1 MNASYEWLRA
11 FVPFKLTP
19 TELRDV
25 LTSRCAT
32 VDELIA
38 VREDLKDIVVAR
50 VVEAARH
57 PNSDHLWVTKVDAG
71 TGALIDVVCG
81 APNVAV
87 DTLYPFAAVGSV
99 LPGGVKIEK
108 RKIRGETS
116 EGMLCSAKELGLGQD
131 HEGIMALKV
140 DAAPGVKFVDAMPV
154 GDTRL
159 VVDVL
164 PNRPDLLSHEGLAR
178 EIAAATGGVVSRPDI
193 ADDKSVVIRTH
204 TVKATSGKVGEV
216 NVRLEDPDGCLRY
229 AGAVIT
235 GVKVGPSPD
244 WLARRLE
251 SVGSRPINNVVDATN
266 YMLLGFGQPM
276 HAFDLQKLARN
287 TVVVRK
293 TRGEEL
299 IKTLDG
305 VDRTLPPGAVVI
317 GDAERAQAIAG
328 IIGGSGS
335 EVSEGTTDIF
345 LEVAAFNPSRIRAA
359 RRTLGI
365 STDASYRFER
375 GVDAEAI
382 PGLVD
387 YAVRL
392 ILSVAG
398 GNPQGSPID
407 LYPLPKRPQPISLK
421 LARVS
426 RLLGE
431 PVDAIEVERNLR
443 LVGFRIA
450 PEAKDVLKVSPPS
463 WRHDVRGDVDLA
475 EEIARLRGY
484 DTFSSELRPFRTSAV
499 PDAPL
504 VAVIKRVQ
512 DALVG
517 EGLNE
522 VRPLPFVPAGKGAT
536 VKITNPLAEDEA
548 FLRGDLLTTLVGR
561 AEHNLSRMQG
571 NVRLFEIGTA
581 FFKAPAATSPTA
593 VGAASKPSDAESV
606 ELPREE
612 MRVAALVMGQRTPT
626 HFTKPNAESYDE
638 WDIKYLAEAVAS
650 VAFPGLDVKLLPG
663 SGPVLWNVV
672 VAGTSVGAARRLK
685 LDAPVW
691 ARPAFGLE
699 INLEAVGQSAA
710 RPRRYRPIPATP
722 RAQVDLALV
731 AATSVTAAQI
741 EAVIRREAGELLET
755 LTLFDEF
762 VGQGIPEGSRSLAW
776 ALTFRDPERT
786 LKDKEVQGRTEKIVQ
801 ALQGELGVRQRTS

>member
-1 MNASYEWLRA
+1 MNASYEWLRT

-19 TELRDV
+19 TELRDL

-32 VDELIA
+32 VDDL
-38 VREDLKDIVVAR
+38 VSLREDLRDIVIGR
-50 VVEAARH
+50 VVEAVRH
-57 PNSDHLWVTKVDAG
+57 PNSDHLWLTKVDAG
-71 TGALIDVVCG
+71 TGTVVDVVCG
-81 APNVAV
+81 AANVTV
-87 DTLYPFAAVGSV
+87 DALYPFAPVGAV
-99 LPGGVKIEK
+99 LPGGMKIEK

-131 HEGIMALKV
+131 QEGIMVLTVVAE
-140 DAAPGVKFVDAMPV
+140 PGTKFLEAVPI

-159 VVDVL
+159 VIDVL

-178 EIAAATGGVVSRPDI
+178 EIAAATGGTVTRPEI
-193 ADDKSVVIRTH
+193 ADEKPFVIRAH
-204 TVKATSGKVGEV
+204 TVKATSGKVGDV
-216 NVRLEDPDGCLRY
+216 TVRLEDADGCLRY

-235 GVKVGPSPD
+235 GLKVGPSPA
-244 WLARRLE
+244 WLARRIE
-251 SVGSRPINNVVDATN
+251 AAGSRSINNVVDVTN

-276 HAFDLQKLARN
+276 HAFDLDKIARS

-335 EVSEGTTDIF
+335 EVSDETTEIF
-345 LEVAAFNPSRIRAA
+345 LEVAAFNPARIRAT
-359 RRTLGI
+359 RRALGI

-375 GVDAEAI
+375 GVDVDAI

-398 GNPQGSPID
+398 GIPQGSPID
-407 LYPLPKRPQPISLK
+407 LYPLPKRPLPISLR
-421 LARVS
+421 LARVA

-431 PVDAIEVERNLR
+431 PVETGEVEKNLR
-443 LVGFRIA
+443 SVGFRIA
-450 PEAKDVLKVSPPS
+450 PEAKDVLKISPPS
-463 WRHDVRGDVDLA
+463 WRHDVKGEVDLA

-484 DTFSSELRPFRTSAV
+484 DTFSSELRPFRASAV
-499 PDAPL
+499 PDSPL
-504 VAVIKRVQ
+504 VPVIRRVQ
-512 DALVG
+512 DALVTT
-517 EGLNE
+517 GLLE
-522 VRPLPFVPAGKGAT
+522 VRPMPFVAEGKGAT
-536 VKITNPLAEDEA
+536 VRVTNPLAEDEA
-548 FLRGDLLTTLVGR
+548 YLRGDLLTTLIGR
-561 AEHNLSRMQG
+561 AEHNLARMQG

-581 FFKAPAATSPTA
+581 FFAGESPANLPGPKKAM
-593 VGAASKPSDAESV
+593 
-606 ELPREE
+606 LPREE
-612 MRVAALVMGQRTPT
+612 MHVAALIMGQRAPT
-626 HFTKPNAESYDE
+626 HFTRAVQPSYDE
-638 WDIKYLAEAVAS
+638 WDIKYVAETTAAA
-650 VAFPGLDVKLLPG
+650 AFTGAAVKLIPG
-663 SGPVLWNVV
+663 SGETLWDI
-672 VAGTSVGAARRLK
+672 SVDGITVGSARRLK

-699 INLEAVGQSAA
+699 INLDAIEQSAVRNKA
-710 RPRRYRPIPATP
+710 YRPIPLTP
-722 RAQVDLALV
+722 RVQVDLALV

-741 EAVIRREAGELLET
+741 DEVIRREAGELLES

-762 VGQGIPEGSRSLAW
+762 IGQGIPEGSRSLAW
-776 ALTFRDPERT
+776 ALTFRHPERT
-786 LKDKEVQGRTEKIVQ
+786 LKDKEVQGRTETIVK
-801 ALQGELGVRQRTS
+801 ALEGELGVRQRTS

>member
-11 FVPFKLTP
+11 FVPFTLSA
-19 TELRDV
+19 TELRDL

-32 VDELIA
+32 VEDLVA
-38 VREDLKDIVVAR
+38 FREDLRDIVIGR
-50 VVEAARH
+50 VVEAGRH
-57 PNSDHLWVTKVDAG
+57 PNSDHLWLTKVDAG
-71 TGALIDVVCG
+71 GGSLVDVVCG
-81 APNVAV
+81 APSVTVN
-87 DTLYPFAAVGSV
+87 TLYPFAPVGAV

-131 HEGIMALKV
+131 QEGIMALSLV
-140 DAAPGVKFVDAMPV
+140 AEPGTRFLDAMPV

-159 VVDVL
+159 VIDVL

-178 EIAAATGGVVSRPDI
+178 EIAAATGGTVNRPEI
-193 ADDKSVVIRTH
+193 TEQKPFVIRTH
-204 TVKATSGKVGEV
+204 TVKGTSGKVGDV
-216 NVRLEDPDGCLRY
+216 TVRLEDTDGCVRY

-235 GVKVGPSPD
+235 GLKVGPSPD
-244 WLARRLE
+244 WLVRRLQ
-251 SVGSRPINNVVDATN
+251 SVGSRSINNVVDATN

-276 HAFDLQKLARN
+276 HAFDLEKIAHD

-335 EVSEGTTDIF
+335 EVSDATTEIF
-345 LEVAAFNPSRIRAA
+345 LEVAAFNPARIRAT
-359 RRTLGI
+359 RRKLGV

-375 GVDAEAI
+375 GVDVDAI

-398 GNPQGSPID
+398 GVPQGSPID

-421 LARVS
+421 LARVA
-426 RLLGE
+426 RILGE
-431 PVDAIEVERNLR
+431 PVETGEVERNLR
-443 LVGFRIA
+443 TVGFRIA

-463 WRHDVRGDVDLA
+463 WRHDVRADVDLA

-484 DTFSSELRPFRTSAV
+484 DSFSSELRPFRASAV
-499 PDAPL
+499 PDSPL
-504 VAVIKRVQ
+504 VAVAKRVQ
-512 DALVG
+512 EALVG
-517 EGLNE
+517 AGLNE
-522 VRPLPFVPAGKGAT
+522 VRPMPFVTGGKGAT
-536 VKITNPLAEDEA
+536 VRVTNPLAEDEA
-548 FLRGDLLTTLVGR
+548 FLRGDLLTTLVSR
-561 AEHNLSRMQG
+561 AEYNLSRMQG

-581 FFKAPAATSPTA
+581 FFAVEDPASLPGPKKAA
-593 VGAASKPSDAESV
+593 
-606 ELPREE
+606 LPREE
-612 MRVAALVMGQRTPT
+612 MHVAALVMGQRAPT
-626 HFTKPNAESYDE
+626 HFTKAVQPSYDE
-638 WDIKYLAEAVAS
+638 WDIKYVAEITAAA
-650 VAFPGLDVKLLPG
+650 AFPAAAVKLVPG
-663 SGPVLWNVV
+663 SGEILWDIS
-672 VAGTSVGAARRLK
+672 ADGKTVGAVRRLR

-699 INLEAVGQSAA
+699 INLEGIEQSPV
-710 RPRRYRPIPATP
+710 RNKVYRAIPATP
-722 RAQVDLALV
+722 RVQVDLALV

-741 EAVIRREAGELLET
+741 EDLIRREAGELLES

-762 VGQGIPEGSRSLAW
+762 IGQGIPEGSRSLAW
-776 ALTFRDPERT
+776 ALTFRAPERT
-786 LKDKEVQGRTEKIVQ
+786 LKDAEVQSRTEKIVS

>member
-11 FVPFKLTP
+11 FVPFSLSP
-19 TELRDV
+19 AELRDM

-32 VDELIA
+32 VD
-38 VREDLKDIVVAR
+38 DLVSLRDDLRDVVIAR

-71 TGALIDVVCG
+71 AGTLVDVVCG
-81 APNVAV
+81 AANVSV
-87 DTLYPFAAVGSV
+87 DALYPFAPVGAT

-116 EGMLCSAKELGLGQD
+116 EGMLCSAKELGLGTD
-131 HEGIMALKV
+131 TEGIMALTLV
-140 DAAPGVKFVDAMPV
+140 AEPGTRFLDAMPI

-159 VVDVL
+159 VIDVL

-178 EIAAATGGVVSRPDI
+178 EIAAATGGTVSRPEI
-193 ADDKSVVIRTH
+193 AEEKPFVVRTH
-204 TVKATSGKVGEV
+204 TVKATSGKVGDV
-216 NVRLEDPDGCLRY
+216 TVKLEDTDGCMRY

-235 GVKVGPSPD
+235 GLKVGPSPD
-244 WLARRLE
+244 WLVQRLQA
-251 SVGSRPINNVVDATN
+251 VGSRPINNVVDVTN

-276 HAFDLQKLARN
+276 HAFDLEKIARG

-335 EVSEGTTDIF
+335 EVSESTTEIF
-345 LEVAAFNPSRIRAA
+345 LEVAAFNPARIRAT
-359 RRTLGI
+359 RRRLAI

-375 GVDAEAI
+375 GVDVDAI

-398 GNPQGSPID
+398 GIPQGSPID

-421 LARVS
+421 LARVA

-431 PVDAIEVERNLR
+431 PVDSNEVEKNLR
-443 LVGFRIA
+443 TVGFRIA
-450 PEAKDVLKVSPPS
+450 PEAKDVLKISPPS
-463 WRHDVRGDVDLA
+463 WRHDVRSDVDLA

-484 DTFSSELRPFRTSAV
+484 DTFSSELRPFRPSAV

-504 VAVIKRVQ
+504 VAVTKRVEETF
-512 DALVG
+512 VG
-517 EGLNE
+517 VGLNE
-522 VRPLPFVPAGKGAT
+522 VRPMPFVADGKGAT
-536 VKITNPLAEDEA
+536 VRVTNPLAEDEA
-548 FLRGDLLTTLVGR
+548 FLRGDLLTTLISR
-561 AEHNLSRMQG
+561 AEFNLSHMQG

-581 FFKAPAATSPTA
+581 FFAGESAADLPGPKKAS
-593 VGAASKPSDAESV
+593 
-606 ELPREE
+606 LPREE
-612 MRVAALVMGQRTPT
+612 MHVAALVMGQRAPT
-626 HFTKPNAESYDE
+626 HFTKAIQPSYDE
-638 WDIKYLAEAVAS
+638 WDIKFLAETAAAA
-650 VAFPGLDVKLLPG
+650 AFPAGAVILIPG
-663 SGPVLWNVV
+663 TDDTLWEI
-672 VAGTSVGAARRLK
+672 SVDGHTVGSARRLK

-691 ARPAFGLE
+691 AKPAFGLE
-699 INLEAVGQSAA
+699 INLEAIEQGAVKTKS
-710 RPRRYRPIPATP
+710 YRPIPVTP
-722 RAQVDLALV
+722 RVQVDLALL
-731 AATSVTAAQI
+731 APASITAAQI
-741 EAVIRREAGELLET
+741 DSVIRKEAGELLES

-762 VGQGIPEGSRSLAW
+762 SGQGIPDGLRSLAW
-776 ALTFRDPERT
+776 ALTFRHPERR
-786 LKDKEVQGRTEKIVQ
+786 LKDQEVQGRTAKIVT
-801 ALQGELGVRQRTS
+801 ALEGELGVRQRTA

>member
-1 MNASYEWLRA
+1 VNASYEWLRA
-11 FVPFKLTP
+11 FVPFSLSP
-19 TELRDV
+19 TELRDL

-32 VDELIA
+32 VDDLIA
-38 VREDLKDIVVAR
+38 VRDDLRDIVIGR

-71 TGALIDVVCG
+71 TGTLIDVVCG
-81 APNVAV
+81 APNVTV
-87 DTLYPFAAVGSV
+87 NTLYPFAPVGAV
-99 LPGGVKIEK
+99 LPGGLKIEK

-116 EGMLCSAKELGLGQD
+116 EGMLCSARELALGQD
-131 HEGIMALKV
+131 KEGIMALDI
-140 DAAPGVKFVDAMPV
+140 DAAPGTKLVEAMPI

-159 VVDVL
+159 VIDVL

-178 EIAAATGGVVSRPDI
+178 EIAAAVGGSVTRPEI
-193 ADDKSVVIRTH
+193 AEEKPVVIRTH
-204 TVKATSGKVGEV
+204 TVKATSGKVGDV
-216 NVRLEDPDGCLRY
+216 TVRLEDTEGCIRY

-235 GVKVGPSPD
+235 GLKVGPSPD

-251 SVGSRPINNVVDATN
+251 SVGARPINNVVDVTN
-266 YMLLGFGQPM
+266 YMLNGFGQPM
-276 HAFDLQKLARN
+276 HAFDLQKLARG

-335 EVSEGTTDIF
+335 EVSESTTDIF
-345 LEVAAFNPSRIRAA
+345 LEIAAFEPSRIRAA
-359 RRTLGI
+359 RRTLEL

-375 GVDAEAI
+375 GVDVDAI
-382 PGLVD
+382 PALVD

-398 GNPQGSPID
+398 GIPQGNPID
-407 LYPLPKRPQPISLK
+407 LYPLPKRPQPISLR
-421 LARVS
+421 LS
-426 RLLGE
+426 RMTRILGE
-431 PVDAIEVERNLR
+431 PVDSGEVERNLR
-443 LVGFRIA
+443 LLGFRIA
-450 PEAKDVLKVSPPS
+450 PEAKDVLKITPPS

-484 DTFSSELRPFRTSAV
+484 DAFSSELRPFRASAV
-499 PDAPL
+499 PDSPL
-504 VAVIKRVQ
+504 VAVTKRVQ
-512 DALVG
+512 DVLVG

-536 VKITNPLAEDEA
+536 VRITNPLAEDEA
-548 FLRGDLLTTLVGR
+548 FLRADLLRTLIGR
-561 AEHNLSRMQG
+561 AEHNLARMQG
-571 NVRLFEIGTA
+571 NVRLFEVGTA
-581 FFKAPAATSPTA
+581 FFEGDNPANLPGSKKVAT
-593 VGAASKPSDAESV
+593 
-606 ELPREE
+606 LPREE
-612 MRVAALVMGQRTPT
+612 MHVAALVMGQRTPT
-626 HFTKPNAESYDE
+626 HFTRPSAESYDE
-638 WDIKYLAEAVAS
+638 WDIKYLAETIATA
-650 VAFPGLDVKLLPG
+650 AFPGLEVKLSPG
-663 SGPVLWNVV
+663 SGQILWD
-672 VAGTSVGAARRLK
+672 VAVGGTKVGIARRLT
-685 LDAPVW
+685 LDAPIW
-691 ARPAFGLE
+691 AKPAFGVE
-699 INLEAVGQSAA
+699 INLEAIEQTSARA
-710 RPRRYRPIPATP
+710 KTYRPLPATP
-722 RAQVDLALV
+722 RSQVDLALV

-776 ALTFRDPERT
+776 ALTFRHPERT